1 MTTYEIDGASIDLDR
16 VHCDA
21 IGIEWE
27 WTGTRDDDGVP
38 LMQAVCGA
46 RTLVPLPEAHR
57 DHGPLIPV
65 AHCRPDALWMRVLS
79 VPTPAD
85 LLRGAA

>member
-1 MTTYEIDGASIDLDR
+1 MTTYEIDDARIDLDR

-21 IGIEWE
+21 IGVEWE
-27 WTGTRDDDGVP
+27 WTGTRDAKGAP
-38 LMQAVCGA
+38 LMQAVYGPS
-46 RTLVPLPEAHR
+46 TPVPLPDVHD

-65 AHCRPDALWMRVLS
+65 AHCRPDALWLRVLT